1 MDKLPYALVSLIVS
15 CLLEDDEG
23 TRKPWS
29 KPPPIAQYAS
39 ISRAW
44 QDAVER
50 HTFSHVKVKS
60 DDFSRFEAAFRHAH
74 RRQAVSSINYEIVLP
89 AYSQGRCWKFER
101 PREHAE
107 NKAAFSRAVHA
118 FFSSLHA
125 WQEEEAISGASV
137 SVSRPIALNMTAC
150 CRLDS
155 GALQRKGIG
164 LYRMDGNFLDF
175 VEPWSVL
182 PKLKRVSDL
191 SIGDSIRPLH
201 PDAVFKIIEALPSVE
216 TLGIHMLEPGPRW
229 EDTRREHR
237 CALTRHL
244 SSINSTA
251 FSSLRTLYLNWDS
264 SEPVNHSFI
273 PSDLRDPSQLS
284 TDAFSKALHV
294 ISQSLPITEL
304 FLYGPVIISPEL
316 FWPNDSQSPDPLPH
330 WPTLQYLTVN
340 ASILTPDGSYY
351 YTGTPESE
359 SEDDDPWWPES
370 PRPETDVDAADYPSD
385 DSRVRDPFNRLDVW
399 RSSGSVPLNGWRR
412 ELDPERFNPLL
423 LALSRAACCMPELRE
438 LEFYMGMSD
447 AQGPSGIVLS
457 GEVDWEAESEAGGI
471 REVEYVTERR
481 WKVKTGSKA
490 KWEPGE
496 EVVDLWRQF
505 VGRGG
510 VITREVSW
518 SNLTK
523 DVTEVVREVV
533 RGDEQP
539 DVCSNYAHSGTGADA

>member
-175 VEPWSVL
+175 VEP
-182 PKLKRVSDL
+182 
-191 SIGDSIRPLH
+191 
-201 PDAVFKIIEALPSVE
+201 
-216 TLGIHMLEPGPRW
+216 
-229 EDTRREHR
+229 
-237 CALTRHL
+237 C
-244 SSINSTA
+244 TA